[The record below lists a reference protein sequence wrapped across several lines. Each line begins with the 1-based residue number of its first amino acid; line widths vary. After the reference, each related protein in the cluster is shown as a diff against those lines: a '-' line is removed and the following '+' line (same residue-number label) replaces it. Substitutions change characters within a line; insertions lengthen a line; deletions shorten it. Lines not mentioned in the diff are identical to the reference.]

1 MTAEARLAHQDVT
14 GHQSS
19 SSSFPSPAAS
29 SAIIMPDGAG
39 GRRDG
44 ETTAMTATGAAVT
57 ATPKNHSYHRFIKR
71 YRTEISASSSSVFST
86 LAAFPLDSVKTRMQT
101 YHYKGFLDCVRHT
114 YANEKLGGFFR
125 GVTAPMASIT
135 LVRTVSFSIYQRAKY
150 SYSSWV
156 KRNFGFDIIGHV
168 NQRGTYPNLY
178 SVACFGAAGAT
189 AGSAITFLAC
199 PFELTKLSAQVSVL
213 LAERGVTNGG
223 SHAVAASYQNKGTL
237 RTMANIIKHRGVLG
251 LYTGFKLHLLR
262 DTLGTAIYFM
272 VYESGKQVGNTLAGD
287 HPNSNKAAVV
297 AAGGMCG
304 LVSWAMIYP
313 IDSAKSIYQRNSL
326 LYSKGQTVEP
336 GPKIEFF
343 KRHMYRGLGV
353 SMTRSCVVNAIFFSS
368 FEFIKKHI
376 DSLEDEGRI

>member
-1 MTAEARLAHQDVT
+1 MTAEARLVHQHVP
-14 GHQSS
+14 GHPSLS
-19 SSSFPSPAAS
+19 PLPSPAAS
-29 SAIIMPDGAG
+29 PAIMPDAAG

-44 ETTAMTATGAAVT
+44 ETKKTSDSTSAINPNAHYNGFV
-57 ATPKNHSYHRFIKR
+57 KR
-71 YRTEISASSSSVFST
+71 YRTELAASSSSVFST

-101 YHYKGFLDCVRHT
+101 YQYQGFLDCVRHT
-114 YANEKLGGFFR
+114 YRTEKLGGFFR
-125 GVTAPMASIT
+125 GVMAPMASIT

-150 SYSSWV
+150 SYSDWV
-156 KRNFGFDIIGHV
+156 KRNMGFDIIGHV
-168 NQRGTYPNLY
+168 NRTGTYPNLY

-213 LAERGVTNGG
+213 LAERGTGNKG

-251 LYTGFKLHLLR
+251 LYTGFNLHLLR

-272 VYESGKQVGNTLAGD
+272 VYESGKQIGNTFAGD
-287 HPNSNKAAVV
+287 HPNSNKLAVV

-336 GPKIEFF
+336 APKIEFF

-353 SMTRSCVVNAIFFSS
+353 SMSRSCVVNAIFFSS

-376 DSLEDEGRI
+376 NTLDEEGKI